1 MCLNLLNQ
9 FVALSI
15 ATGADYSSGFG
26 PAGSDALAMLFAD
39 MQHDGYL
46 IAQLFFGLYLLP
58 LGYLVVKSGYVPKVL
73 GVLLAIGCFG
83 DLADLFARFLAL
95 GVAESIS
102 PFVLA
107 PAAVGELSFMAW
119 LLVKTVRV
127 PEQDARVPAAA

>member
-15 ATGADYSSGFG
+15 ATGADYSSVIG

-39 MQHDGYL
+39 LQHDGYL
-46 IAQLFFGLYLLP
+46 IARMFFGLYLLP

-73 GVLLAIGCFG
+73 GVLLAVGCFG

-95 GVAESIS
+95 GSQRASHRSSS
-102 PFVLA
+102 PLRWS
-107 PAAVGELSFMAW
+107 GNCRSW
-119 LLVKTVRV
+119 RGCW
-127 PEQDARVPAAA
+127 